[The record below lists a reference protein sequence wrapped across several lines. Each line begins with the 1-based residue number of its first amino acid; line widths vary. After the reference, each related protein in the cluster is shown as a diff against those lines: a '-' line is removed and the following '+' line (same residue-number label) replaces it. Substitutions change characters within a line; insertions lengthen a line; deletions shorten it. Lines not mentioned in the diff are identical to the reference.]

1 MRPPVAPVEPDEAVS
16 TPAPSYPIAV
26 SWHYEAGRL
35 VLEINER
42 VDVKMATGELR
53 LKVMGWEIISKDF
66 DEDAVI
72 DALVYDQYRE
82 LWRII
87 ANADGVRF
95 IPA

>member
-1 MRPPVAPVEPDEAVS
+1 M
-16 TPAPSYPIAV
+16 
-26 SWHYEAGRL
+26 
-35 VLEINER
+35 LEINER